1 MRDIAKEAYETV
13 SVGGVSWMRPDFRKG
28 ETVAGFQ
35 SVPPV
40 ADRMQKDGLIS
51 IRSIHHES
59 TSGRSLIDA
68 IQFERLK

>member
-1 MRDIAKEAYETV
+1 
-13 SVGGVSWMRPDFRKG
+13 MRPDFRKG